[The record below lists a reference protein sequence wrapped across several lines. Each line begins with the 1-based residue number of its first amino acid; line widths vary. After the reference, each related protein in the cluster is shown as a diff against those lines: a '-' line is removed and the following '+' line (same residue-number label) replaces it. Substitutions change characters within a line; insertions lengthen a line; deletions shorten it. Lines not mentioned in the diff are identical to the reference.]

1 MRHHDESRW
10 MSLDWL
16 ELHLFKKKEK
26 EEKSNLV
33 YAEL

>member
-16 ELHLFKKKEK
+16 ELHLFKKIFKK
-26 EEKSNLV
+26 NNNLV